1 MSVSTLARAS
11 KIDTEASSIATEV
24 RRCTTTMNALF
35 LRAVDF
41 TAFMNANET
50 SEFSQQDR
58 DKYSDQ
64 FVVAMT
70 SLMAT
75 MAMLEPLQALET
87 DVITVEQFLAAHT
100 GMQPTVYSQK
110 FD

>member
-11 KIDTEASSIATEV
+11 KIDTEAASIATEV
-24 RRCTTTMNALF
+24 RRCTTTLEALF

-41 TAFMNANET
+41 TAFMNDNQT
-50 SEFSQQDR
+50 LEFSQADR

-70 SLMAT
+70 NLGAV
-75 MAMLEPLQALET
+75 MAMLTPLQELET

-100 GMQPTVYSQK
+100 GTQPVEYTKK

>member
-11 KIDTEASSIATEV
+11 KIDTEAASIATEV
-24 RRCTTTMNALF
+24 RRCTTTLNALF

-50 SEFSQQDR
+50 LEFSQEDR

-70 SLMAT
+70 NIMAT
-75 MAMLEPLQALET
+75 MAILEPLQALET
-87 DVITVEQFLAAHT
+87 EVITVSQFLQAHT
-100 GMQPTVYSQK
+100 GVTPVDYSKK

>member
-24 RRCTTTMNALF
+24 RRATTALEALF

-50 SEFSQQDR
+50 GEFSQADR

-70 SLMAT
+70 RLGSA
-75 MAMLEPLQALET
+75 MAMLTPLQELET
-87 DVITVEQFLAAHT
+87 DAVTVAQFLAAHT
-100 GMQPTVYSQK
+100 GTQPLIYSTK